1 MFRKEYKKAYDKIRP
16 NQEQVDKLLEK
27 AGEQRGQTSRNR
39 SWKPAAAAI
48 VCFICIWSAIPV
60 CAANIPAFYKV
71 IESISP
77 EIADLFVPVEK
88 SSSSQGVVMQVEAV
102 NLDGKQAEIIVSFRD
117 EEGFD
122 HINGRVD
129 PFDSYGLDSSTGSS
143 QIAGCSFIRY
153 DPGED
158 KAYFM
163 ISVETEDTFGKD
175 KLTFYVRSLLCGI
188 TKEEKDIDLSAY
200 KYGNDIKNVIVNG
213 CGGTGDIT
221 KYTEILRGEGVEGDP
236 RKTFRVLNTEQ
247 GEAPDADGFTVT
259 GVTYQ
264 DEILRVQICMGDN
277 TEGDRHVQP
286 FLIDRSGAE
295 RYEDY
300 SVSWDEQ
307 IGDRDLTYY
316 EYYFFGPFDRLEDYS
331 MYGIFHNSG
340 EMIEGEWNVSFRL
353 EQ

>member
-163 ISVETEDTFGKD
+163 ISVETEGTFGRD

-188 TKEEKDIDLSAY
+188 TKEEKDIDLSAA
-200 KYGNDIKNVIVNG
+200 KSKKDIKNVIVNG

-277 TEGDRHVQP
+277 TEADRHVQP